1 MEPIIIDAAG
11 CSTALQLLSR
21 INKAL
26 GIKSDTFSALYPYLT
41 ATYYPSLIFHNMD
54 QFRHHCP
61 HTVQE
66 LQVVL
71 KRVQWYYENINQ
83 KFEYNLGL

>member
-26 GIKSDTFSALYPYLT
+26 GVKSDTFSGLYGHLT
-41 ATYYPSLIFHNMD
+41 TTYYSPLIFRNTEL
-54 QFRHHCP
+54 FRQHCP
-61 HTVQE
+61 HAVEE

-71 KRVQWYYENINQ
+71 KRVQWFYENMS
-83 KFEYNLGL
+83 KPFAYDLG